1 MHIHRHH
8 HVCGV
13 RSVYIYL
20 CMLYTAKE
28 RRMNCRKCYK
38 SNEAIN
44 LRQLKSGN
52 IRLEDFIREA
62 TTVEATDVS
71 VV

>member
-1 MHIHRHH
+1 
-8 HVCGV
+8 
-13 RSVYIYL
+13 
-20 CMLYTAKE
+20 
-28 RRMNCRKCYK
+28 MNCRKCYK